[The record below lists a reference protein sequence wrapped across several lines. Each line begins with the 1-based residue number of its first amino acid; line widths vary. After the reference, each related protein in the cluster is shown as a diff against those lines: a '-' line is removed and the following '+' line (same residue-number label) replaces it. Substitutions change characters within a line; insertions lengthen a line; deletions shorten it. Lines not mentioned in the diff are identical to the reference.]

1 MIMKKLV
8 LYAALVLFACSC
20 APTINRPLYAKS
32 PAAKELIRSKYG
44 NPSKVEKQVAQEK
57 WIYDYSSPFKSNRT
71 VVFDTYGKIIKNKQH
86 YKAFHMITG
95 FNKYG
100 YIAIGTVLVL
110 YLINGPFPAL
120 L

>member
-1 MIMKKLV
+1 MKKLV

-44 NPSKVEKQVAQEK
+44 NPSKVEKQVALEK
-57 WIYDYSSPFKSNRT
+57 WIYAYSSPFKSNRT
-71 VVFDTYGKIIKNKQH
+71 VVFDKYGKIIKNKQH